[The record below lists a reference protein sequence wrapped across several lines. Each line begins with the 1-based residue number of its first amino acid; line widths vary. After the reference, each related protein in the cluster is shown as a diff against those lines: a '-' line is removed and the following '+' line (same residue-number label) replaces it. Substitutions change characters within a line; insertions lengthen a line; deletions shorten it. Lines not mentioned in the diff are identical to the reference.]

1 MRYKVAVLRGGP
13 SSEYE
18 ISLKTGKSVIESLKN
33 KHQILDIVIDMHGD
47 WYYNGIP
54 VTPAEVLSGVDV
66 VFNAM
71 HGEFGE
77 DGKVQQILEQIN
89 VPFTGPKAFSAVQ
102 TIRKDY
108 SRKIFEDLGLK
119 VPLAAVVE
127 KTYDIEKVAYEVFR
141 KMPMPLILKPLDK
154 GSSLGIKVVKDFR
167 DLVDALSALFVHT
180 DRVLVEEY
188 IKGKEATVGVIENF
202 RDQELY
208 PLFPT
213 EIVLPEGKDIFDY
226 DAKMNAQI
234 KNICPGC
241 FSRQESKALQRAA
254 VAAHRGLGLRHY
266 SRSDF
271 IVHPKRGVFILE
283 TNALPALGEN
293 ALICKALGACGSNYD
308 DFVDHIIELATKR
321 K

>member
-33 KHQILDIVIDMHGD
+33 RHQVLDIVVDMHGD
-47 WYYNGIP
+47 WYYNGFL
-54 VTPAEVLSGVDV
+54 VTPAEVLGDVDV

-71 HGEFGE
+71 HGEYGE
-77 DGKVQQILEQIN
+77 DGKVSQILEQIN

-102 TIRKDY
+102 SIRKDHA
-108 SRKIFEDLGLK
+108 RNIFENLGLK
-119 VPLAAVVE
+119 TPLAAVIE

-141 KMPMPLILKPLDK
+141 KMPMPLILKPHDK

-167 DLVDALSALFVHT
+167 DFVDSLSALFVHA
-180 DRVLVEEY
+180 DKVLVEEY

-213 EIVLPEGKDIFDY
+213 EIVLPEGKEIFDY
-226 DAKMNAQI
+226 DSKMNAQI
-234 KNICPGC
+234 KNVCPGC
-241 FSRQESKALQRAA
+241 FSRQESEALQRAA

-283 TNALPALGEN
+283 TNALPALGDN
-293 ALICKALGACGSNYD
+293 SLICKSLEACGAKYD
-308 DFVDHIIELATKR
+308 DFLDHVIALATKR

>member
-18 ISLKTGKSVIESLKN
+18 ISLKTGKSVIENLRSR
-33 KHQILDIVIDMHGD
+33 HQILDIVVDMHGD
-47 WYYNGIP
+47 WYYNGVLVSP
-54 VTPAEVLSGVDV
+54 GEVLSNVDV

-77 DGKVQQILEQIN
+77 DGKVQQILEQIG
-89 VPFTGPKAFSAVQ
+89 VPFTGPKAFSAMQ
-102 TIRKDY
+102 SMRKDH
-108 SRKIFEDLGLK
+108 SRKIFENLGLK
-119 VPLAAVVE
+119 TPLAAIIE
-127 KTYDIEKVAYEVFR
+127 KTFDIEKVAYEVFR
-141 KMPMPLILKPLDK
+141 KMPMPYVLKPLDK
-154 GSSLGIKVVKDFR
+154 GSSLGVTVVKDFHSF
-167 DLVDALSALFVHT
+167 VDALSKLFVHV

-213 EIVLPEGKDIFDY
+213 EIVLPEGKEIFDY
-226 DAKMNAQI
+226 DSKMNADI
-234 KNICPGC
+234 KNVCPGC
-241 FSRQESKALQRAA
+241 FSRQESEALQRAA

-271 IVHPKRGVFILE
+271 IVHPKRGVYILE
-283 TNALPALGEN
+283 TNSLPALGEN
-293 ALICKALGACGSNYD
+293 ALICKSLDSCGAKYE
-308 DFVDHIIELATKR
+308 DFLDHVLTLAIKR

>member
-33 KHQILDIVIDMHGD
+33 RHQVLDIVIDMHGD
-47 WYYNGIP
+47 WYYNGIL
-54 VTPAEVLSGVDV
+54 VAPAEVLSNVDV

-77 DGKVQQILEQIN
+77 DGKVQQILEQIQ

-102 TIRKDY
+102 SMRKDY
-108 SRKIFEDLGLK
+108 SRRIFENLGLK
-119 VPLAAVVE
+119 TPLAAVVE
-127 KTYDIEKVAYEVFR
+127 KTYDIEKVAYEIFR

-154 GSSLGIKVVKDFR
+154 GSSLGIVVVKDFKS
-167 DLVDALSALFVHT
+167 LVDNLSKLFVHT
-180 DRVLVEEY
+180 EKVLVEEY

-213 EIVLPEGKDIFDY
+213 EIVLPEGKEIFDY

-241 FSRQESKALQRAA
+241 FSKQESEVLQRAA
-254 VAAHRGLGLRHY
+254 IAAHRGLGLRHY

-283 TNALPALGEN
+283 TNSLPALGEN
-293 ALICKALGACGSNYD
+293 TLICKSLEACGAKYD

>member
-18 ISLKTGKSVIESLKN
+18 ISLKTGKSVMENLKN
-33 KHQILDIVIDMHGD
+33 RHQVLDVVVDMCGD
-47 WYYNGIP
+47 WYYNG
-54 VTPAEVLSGVDV
+54 VLVSPAEVLSNVDV
-66 VFNAM
+66 VFNAI

-77 DGKVQQILEQIN
+77 DGKVQQILEQIG
-89 VPFTGPKAFSAVQ
+89 VPFTGPKTLSAVQ
-102 TIRKDY
+102 SIRKDQ
-108 SRKIFEDLGLK
+108 SRNIFESLGLK

-127 KTYDIEKVAYEVFR
+127 KTYDIENVAYEVFR
-141 KMPMPLILKPLDK
+141 KMPMPFVLKPLDK
-154 GSSLGIKVVKDFR
+154 GSSLGVVIVKDFKS
-167 DLVDALSALFVHT
+167 LVDSLSALFVHT
-180 DRVLVEEY
+180 EKVLIEEY

-213 EIVLPEGKDIFDY
+213 EIVLPEGKEIFDY
-226 DAKMNAQI
+226 DAKINAQI
-234 KNICPGC
+234 KNVCPGC
-241 FSRQESKALQRAA
+241 FSKKENEDLQKAAI
-254 VAAHRGLGLRHY
+254 AAHRGLGLRHY

-283 TNALPALGEN
+283 TNSLPALGEN
-293 ALICKALGACGSNYD
+293 TIICKSLDACGTKYD
-308 DFVDHIIELATKR
+308 DFLDHVLALATSK

>member
-1 MRYKVAVLRGGP
+1 MKYKVAVLRGGP

-18 ISLKTGKSVIESLKN
+18 ISLKTGKSVVENLRN
-33 KHQILDIVIDMHGD
+33 RHQVLDVVIDMHGD
-47 WYYNGIP
+47 WYHNGIL
-54 VTPAEVLSGVDV
+54 VSPAQVLSNVDV

-71 HGEFGE
+71 HGEYGE

-89 VPFTGPKAFSAVQ
+89 VPFTGPKALSAMQ
-102 TIRKDY
+102 TIRKDHA
-108 SRKIFEDLGLK
+108 RKVFDDLGLK
-119 VPLAAVVE
+119 TPIAAIVE

-154 GSSLGIKVVKDFR
+154 GSSLGVTIVKDFR
-167 DLVDALSALFVHT
+167 SFVDALSALFVHT
-180 DRVLVEEY
+180 DKVLVEEY
-188 IKGKEATVGVIENF
+188 IKGKEATVGVIEGF

-226 DAKMNAQI
+226 DAKMNSQI
-234 KNICPGC
+234 KNVCPGC
-241 FSRQESKALQRAA
+241 FSKQENEMLQRAA
-254 VAAHRGLGLRHY
+254 IAAHRGLGLRHY

-271 IVHPKRGVFILE
+271 IVHPKRCVFILE
-283 TNALPALGEN
+283 TNALPALGES
-293 ALICKALGACGSNYD
+293 ALICKSLDACGAKFD
-308 DFVDHIIELATKR
+308 DFLDHVLALATSK

>member
-33 KHQILDIVIDMHGD
+33 RHQVLDIVIDMHGD
-47 WYYNGIP
+47 WYYNGIL
-54 VTPAEVLSGVDV
+54 VAPAEVLSNVDV

-77 DGKVQQILEQIN
+77 DGKVQQILEQIQ

-102 TIRKDY
+102 SMRKDY
-108 SRKIFEDLGLK
+108 SRRIFENLGLK
-119 VPLAAVVE
+119 TPLAAVVE
-127 KTYDIEKVAYEVFR
+127 KTYDIEKVAYEIFR
-141 KMPMPLILKPLDK
+141 KMPVPLILKPLDK
-154 GSSLGIKVVKDFR
+154 GSSLGIVVVKDFKS
-167 DLVDALSALFVHT
+167 LVDSLSKLFVHT
-180 DRVLVEEY
+180 EKVLVEEY

-213 EIVLPEGKDIFDY
+213 EIVLPEGKEIFDY

-241 FSRQESKALQRAA
+241 FSKQESEALQRAA
-254 VAAHRGLGLRHY
+254 IAAHRGLGLRHY

-283 TNALPALGEN
+283 TNSLPALGEN
-293 ALICKALGACGSNYD
+293 TLICKSLDACGAKYD

>member
-1 MRYKVAVLRGGP
+1 MKYKVAVLRGGP

-18 ISLKTGKSVIESLKN
+18 ISLKTGKSVVENLRN
-33 KHQILDIVIDMHGD
+33 RHQVLDVVIDMHGD
-47 WYYNGIP
+47 WYHNGIL
-54 VTPAEVLSGVDV
+54 VSPAQVLSDVDV

-71 HGEFGE
+71 HGEYGE

-102 TIRKDY
+102 AIRKDHA
-108 SRKIFEDLGLK
+108 RKIFDDLGLK
-119 VPLAAVVE
+119 TPVAAIVE

-154 GSSLGIKVVKDFR
+154 GSSLGVTVVKDFR
-167 DLVDALSALFVHT
+167 SFVDALSALFVHT
-180 DRVLVEEY
+180 EKVLVEEY
-188 IKGKEATVGVIENF
+188 IKGKEATVGVIEGF

-226 DAKMNAQI
+226 DSKMNSQI
-234 KNICPGC
+234 KNVCPGC
-241 FSRQESKALQRAA
+241 FSKQENEMLQRAA
-254 VAAHRGLGLRHY
+254 IAAHRGLGMRHY

-293 ALICKALGACGSNYD
+293 ALICKSLDACGAKYD
-308 DFVDHIIELATKR
+308 DFLDHVLALATSK